1 MCLQGGCSFPIFS
14 SCGLPAVLCVCL
26 LLMSETRCSAA
37 LLYSV
42 AITPCRNISLC
53 LSNQT
58 CRPALSSKVFR
69 PGFVLAF
76 NTRENARRIFYTQ
89 PLFKTRIGTLKKRLR
104 VWVWNA
110 TKIAAVLSASNHEKE
125 CCRFL
130 SHHPVCGRFVL
141 SCCDKTSQAYIKK
154 KKILTGAVLCWRRTM
169 LFDAMCRS

>member
-1 MCLQGGCSFPIFS
+1 
-14 SCGLPAVLCVCL
+14 
-26 LLMSETRCSAA
+26 MSETRCSAA

-42 AITPCRNISLC
+42 AITPCRNNSLC

-58 CRPALSSKVFR
+58 CRPLRQQSVQTRLR
-69 PGFVLAF
+69 PHIQ
-76 NTRENARRIFYTQ
+76 NQREHTADFFMQ
-89 PLFKTRIGTLKKRLR
+89 PLFKTRIGTLKKRLC
-104 VWVWNA
+104 VWVRNA

-154 KKILTGAVLCWRRTM
+154 ILTGAVLCWRRTM
-169 LFDAMCRS
+169 LFDATYWS